1 MSLMQPVHLAFD
13 CLHIAVVKITCIHS
27 TKRELKERC
36 LVRDQIALVVETGA
50 KIIYN
55 WDEIDQVSLTIR
67 KLKASRA

>member
-13 CLHIAVVKITCIHS
+13 CLRLAVVKITCIHS
-27 TKRELKERC
+27 TKRELKERR

-55 WDEIDQVSLTIR
+55 WDEIDQVSLIIR
-67 KLKASRA
+67 KLKA